1 MKHGDKAKA
10 KTAKAAS
17 KSSVK
22 SSKATGASKSGSK
35 AGATLKSHSEKAPA
49 AKSVGAPG
57 NGKPKG
63 RVVPD
68 ASGFSNPV
76 VGAAFKRA
84 IKKFPTAFR
93 RLTD

>member
-22 SSKATGASKSGSK
+22 SSKTSGASKSSFK
-35 AGATLKSHSEKAPA
+35 AAASGKSSQQKAPA
-49 AKSVGAPG
+49 AKPPAG

-63 RVVPD
+63 RAVPD
-68 ASGFSNPV
+68 PSGFSNPAV
-76 VGAAFKRA
+76 AAAFKRA